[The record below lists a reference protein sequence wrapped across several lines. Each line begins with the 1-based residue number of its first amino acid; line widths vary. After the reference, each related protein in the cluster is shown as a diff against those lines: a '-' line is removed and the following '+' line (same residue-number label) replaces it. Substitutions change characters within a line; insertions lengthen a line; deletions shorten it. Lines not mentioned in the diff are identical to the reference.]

1 MITITLAG
9 RTLGKQR
16 VRFTKEN
23 QRPFTPQKTVH
34 YEARL
39 AHEGQH
45 EMAGRPLL
53 AGPLR
58 VEIEIRMQVPESKP
72 RKWKEKALAGVI
84 LPTKKPDVDNV
95 SKFIDALNL
104 VCWHDDA
111 QICELRARKLY
122 HAAPALIITIE
133 EIATGIFA

>member
-9 RTLGKQR
+9 RPLGKQR
-16 VRFTKEN
+16 VRFTKEH

-39 AHEGQH
+39 AHEAQH

-53 AGPLR
+53 AGPLLVR
-58 VEIEIRMQVPESKP
+58 IEIRVPIPESKSK
-72 RKWKEKALAGVI
+72 KWKTQALAGSI

-111 QICELRARKLY
+111 QICDLNVRKLY
-122 HAAPALIITIE
+122 HMAPALIITIE